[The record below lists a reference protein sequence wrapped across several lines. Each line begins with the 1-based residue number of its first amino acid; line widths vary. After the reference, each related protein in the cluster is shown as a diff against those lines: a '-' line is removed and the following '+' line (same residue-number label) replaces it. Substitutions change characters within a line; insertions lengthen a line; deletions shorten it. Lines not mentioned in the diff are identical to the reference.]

1 MFSNEMEKYIKF
13 NRQTK
18 ESTKGIELTPE
29 LILQA
34 RDKTNEMLG
43 DIPTPKDIE
52 YYEHEINGISGEFYK
67 FTSER
72 NESLNNKIVLF
83 IHGGGF
89 ATASVASRRYLCTT
103 ALYYANMDGFSI
115 EYSQYPEVQHPT
127 AMTECIKVYKGLI
140 EMGYKPENIYLLGES
155 AGAALALTM
164 THYLKDNNEPL
175 PGKICLHS
183 PVVNI
188 NYEYESRKTR
198 ADRDPVIQSNINN
211 QIDYFANSDSFSPYV
226 SAIFGDFKGFPQ
238 LNINVGTEEV
248 LWDDTMELEK
258 KCKDADV
265 DVSVKVWDGLFHVF
279 PMFPT
284 PESETA
290 LKYTGEFFAK

>member
-1 MFSNEMEKYIKF
+1 MFSNEMEKYIKI
-13 NRQTK
+13 NKQIK
-18 ESTKGIELTPE
+18 ESTRGMELTPE
-29 LILQA
+29 LILQS
-34 RDKTNEMLG
+34 REKSNEMLG
-43 DIPTPKDIE
+43 AIPTPNDIK
-52 YYEHEINGISGEFYK
+52 YYEHEINGISGEFYQ

-72 NESLNNKIVLF
+72 KEILNNKIVLF

-89 ATASVASRRYLCTT
+89 ATGSVSSRRYLCTK
-103 ALYYANMDGFSI
+103 ALHYANMDGFSI
-115 EYSQYPEVQHPT
+115 EYSQYPESQHPT
-127 AMTECIKVYKGLI
+127 AMKECIEVYKGLI
-140 EMGYKPENIYLLGES
+140 ETGYKPENIYLLGES
-155 AGAALALTM
+155 AGAVLALTM

-175 PGKICLHS
+175 PGKISVYS

-198 ADRDPVIQSNINN
+198 DNRDPIIHGNIND
-211 QIDYFANSDSFSPYV
+211 QIDYFANSDSLNPYV
-226 SAIFGDFKGFPQ
+226 SPIFGDFKGFPQ

-265 DVSVKVWDGLFHVF
+265 DVSVKIWNGLFHVF
-279 PMFPT
+279 PMYPT

-290 LKYTGEFFAK
+290 LKYTGEFLAK